1 MEIGGKKK
9 TFILLRNWRDLITA
23 RGASVFQQVILTARD
38 WLIQNIFLRTRKGI
52 LSVPV
57 EFDVHRDSFGLDK
70 LDLRIEPIRSVGG
83 DVGTVQ
89 SGGFMSKSDFPRIF

>member
-1 MEIGGKKK
+1 M
-9 TFILLRNWRDLITA
+9 
-23 RGASVFQQVILTARD
+23 
-38 WLIQNIFLRTRKGI
+38 IQNIFLRTRKGI

-57 EFDVHRDSFGLDK
+57 EFNVHRDSFGLDK

-89 SGGFMSKSDFPRIF
+89 SGGFMSKSDFPRIFYFFLICQQTLASLVSLCLYF